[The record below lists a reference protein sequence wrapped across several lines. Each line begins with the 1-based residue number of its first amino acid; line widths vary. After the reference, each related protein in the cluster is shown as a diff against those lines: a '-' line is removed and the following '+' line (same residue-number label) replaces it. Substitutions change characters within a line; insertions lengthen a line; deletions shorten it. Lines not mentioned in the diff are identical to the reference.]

1 MKTVGCDVFKINITL
16 HFLAG
21 ETKRWLGSE
30 SALGF
35 EILGSGINSKTCR
48 LVLYGINT
56 AESRIGFLGFEGNVN
71 VIRQSG

>member
-1 MKTVGCDVFKINITL
+1 M
-16 HFLAG
+16 
-21 ETKRWLGSE
+21 

-35 EILGSGINSKTCR
+35 EILGSGINSKTRR

-56 AESRIGFLGFEGNVN
+56 AESRIGFLGLLGNVN